1 MIYES
6 QDSGIYRTVPDR
18 TTDAAEKSA
27 QWAHSQ
33 SVNFIDGLYGTQ
45 NLMSVFASAPLRLLN
60 FYDETTI

>member
-1 MIYES
+1 MKAWIIYES

-33 SVNFIDGLYGTQ
+33 SVNFNDGLRDAKLDVRVCLGSA
-45 NLMSVFASAPLRLLN
+45 SV
-60 FYDETTI
+60 T